1 MRPIIAA
8 QSTAA
13 KGKISRIVPRFEGP
27 VKGRCIDT
35 HYIGRER
42 PYTDG
47 TSVLIF
53 LSVKVRAA
61 DTGPAAALS
70 TSPRLRRA
78 SSGSGVGARGPEC
91 GSISNTADRRRLI
104 FTGGFSRD

>member
-13 KGKISRIVPRFEGP
+13 KGKISRIVPRLEGP

-78 SSGSGVGARGPEC
+78 SSGSGVGTGRSRRETRARGPEC
-91 GSISNTADRRRLI
+91 GSISNTAGRR
-104 FTGGFSRD
+104 